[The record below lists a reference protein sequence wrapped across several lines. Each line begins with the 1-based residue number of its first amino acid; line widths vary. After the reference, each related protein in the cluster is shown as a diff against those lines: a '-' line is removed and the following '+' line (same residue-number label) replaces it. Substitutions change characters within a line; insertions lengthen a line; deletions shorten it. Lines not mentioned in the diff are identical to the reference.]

1 MGVNETNKDDKTT
14 LWSIVIKA
22 AYRKRRSKRR
32 QAECGGVVNG
42 NGNDCS
48 LNSDDS
54 SMLTDSYGNSDRP
67 GSDNNYS
74 KGEYYYNQNFEKRGN
89 NNNNSGSCDD
99 LLKFLLEPSGNPRNS
114 SDDSKKPNRNVNN
127 GNSNSS
133 TTFTG
138 ENGSFLNELF
148 SNDKLSGNSGSKL
161 SLDCKGEI
169 IIEDTNLMN
178 NSARQIDWLGLM
190 EGRVYI
196 NENMAGTCLQPFSG
210 AYKRTKGKRW
220 SLEQTEKF
228 YDALSLF
235 GTDLMLVKS
244 VFPEFTDKQVHD
256 KFKAEEKRNKE
267 KLDNILLNN
276 KRKLTKEDIDKF
288 NLKYNN

>member
-1 MGVNETNKDDKTT
+1 MGGNEANKGDKAT

-22 AYRKRRSKRR
+22 AYRKRRSKRKQVER
-32 QAECGGVVNG
+32 EDVTNSNSVDLNCTDPTSAGTYRNSERSGNVNT
-42 NGNDCS
+42 
-48 LNSDDS
+48 S
-54 SMLTDSYGNSDRP
+54 SKEE
-67 GSDNNYS
+67 NYYD
-74 KGEYYYNQNFEKRGN
+74 KNFDGGN
-89 NNNNSGSCDD
+89 NNNSESCDD
-99 LLKFLLEPSGNPRNS
+99 LLKFLLEPSMGS
-114 SDDSKKPNRNVNN
+114 GNVNN
-127 GNSNSS
+127 ENKKMNTNCNINNSS
-133 TTFTG
+133 TIFTG
-138 ENGSFLNELF
+138 ENGSFLNEIF
-148 SNDKLSGNSGSKL
+148 STDKLSGNGGSKL

-169 IIEDTNLMN
+169 IIEDTSLMS
-178 NSARQIDWLGLM
+178 NSGRQIDWLGLM

-256 KFKAEEKRNKE
+256 KFKAEEKRNKDR
-267 KLDNILLNN
+267 LDNILLNN

-288 NLKYNN
+288 NLKYNS